1 MDSSSS
7 QVSWSDM
14 VLELDLY
21 STGEVTDIS
30 LRGFLHDSWRELLLV
45 KTGVE
50 RSSFKR
56 NTGSDLLKIELEDMV
71 EVLDVQL

>member
-1 MDSSSS
+1 MESTSS

-30 LRGFLHDSWRELLLV
+30 LRGFLQDSWRELLLV

-56 NTGSDLLKIELEDMV
+56 NTGSDLLKIELEEMG